1 MSSLR
6 FLTTAIAV
14 VAFASSGC
22 KKNPDPYH
30 IDLAKF
36 KSGKQVAD
44 TLRYL
49 VGGTEPMVWEA
60 MQRNGFTCA
69 ERHSNI
75 VKDGK
80 LALSPHAYLD
90 CYNEHLINFGL
101 RRRVWNVT
109 FPLDSSRTID
119 VYASYMNQDM

>member
-1 MSSLR
+1 MSNYRLVA
-6 FLTTAIAV
+6 TALLIA
-14 VAFASSGC
+14 AAATSGC

-30 IDLAKF
+30 IDLADF
-36 KSGKQVAD
+36 KSGRQVAD

-49 VGGTEPMVWEA
+49 VGSTEPMVWEA
-60 MQRNGFTCA
+60 MQRNGFRCA
-69 ERHSNI
+69 ERHNNI

-90 CYNEHLINFGL
+90 CYNEHRINFGL

-109 FPLDSSRTID
+109 FPLDSSRTTD